1 MWNDCFYNFSQLKKE
16 KTVEDIW
23 TVAKNSSIKLLSDY
37 DADFW
42 KGYLDNSARYD
53 KIFKNLYRKFK
64 PYDQN
69 LQASTRDVLDD
80 FVDNVYNHLLLH
92 HKRYSELYRI
102 NIVPDDSYS
111 IIDNYD
117 VTETMQKQTS
127 DTAEDVTGAKSKAI
141 NNTVTDNIGQ
151 KSKSHNETITDTIGE
166 TERSEDTTI
175 TDSIGA
181 RSKSNSV
188 STTDE
193 IGNAQTTVQENR
205 GAGTDTTNYTQG
217 QQANTSVNKVAP
229 YDSENFYNEGQVND
243 TIGNRQDTTTQQQ
256 GARTNTT
263 TTTEQAR
270 TDEHSV
276 SSTETEQAR
285 TDSHRTVGTVSEAE
299 KQNEKAIQGTDTE
312 QARIDSHTTAGTET
326 EQARTDTHEGSGTE
340 AYTLRKK
347 GNIGVMTSTDV
358 MKRAKEFWTE
368 WDFYSYVFSEIA
380 RELLIA

>member
-1 MWNDCFYNFSQLKKE
+1 MWNDCLYNFSQLKKE

-23 TVAKNSSIKLLSDY
+23 KVASQNNIKLLSDY
-37 DADFW
+37 NAVFW
-42 KGYLDNSARYD
+42 QEYVNNHVRYD

-69 LQASTRDVLDD
+69 LQATTRDVLDD
-80 FVDNVYNHLLLH
+80 FTDNVYNYLLLH
-92 HKRYSELYRI
+92 NKKYSELYRVNVI
-102 NIVPDDSYS
+102 PDDSYS

-127 DTAEDVTGAKSKAI
+127 DASENVTGAKSKAI

-151 KSKSHNETITDTIGE
+151 KNKSHNETITDSIGE
-166 TERSEDTTI
+166 TERSEDVTI

-188 STTDE
+188 ETTDE
-193 IGNAQTTVQENR
+193 LGNAQRTVQENR

-263 TTTEQAR
+263 TTTELAR

-285 TDSHRTVGTVSEAE
+285 TDSHRTLGTVSEAE
-299 KQNEKAIQGTDTE
+299 RQNTKTIQGGDTE
-312 QARIDSHTTAGTET
+312 QARTDSHTTAGTET
-326 EQARTDTHEGSGTE
+326 EQARTDTHEGSGSE
-340 AYTLRKK
+340 SYTLRKK

-380 RELLIA
+380 RELLIV